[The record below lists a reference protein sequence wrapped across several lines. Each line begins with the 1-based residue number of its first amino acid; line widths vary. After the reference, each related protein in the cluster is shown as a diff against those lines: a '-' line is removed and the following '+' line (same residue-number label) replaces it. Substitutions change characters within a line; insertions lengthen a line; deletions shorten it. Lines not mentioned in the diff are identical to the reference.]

1 MRHKQ
6 ESFILQGIYSWKIR
20 NLMRLISDLHQLV
33 QWNYFAACMLF
44 GLQGITFQ
52 IFQDLIFYVYLRRYT
67 PCSFDINWKVE
78 KASWLVASEL
88 FISYSCGIKHCWS
101 CFLLVEDNS
110 GRIVIIMYPKR
121 KTCWSFRKRL
131 TWLQNQDSGDGNS
144 ITESAVLR
152 GRG

>member
-1 MRHKQ
+1 
-6 ESFILQGIYSWKIR
+6 
-20 NLMRLISDLHQLV
+20 MRLICNVHQLV
-33 QWNYFAACMLF
+33 QWNYFAACMLL

-52 IFQDLIFYVYLRRYT
+52 IFQDLILILYT
-67 PCSFDINWKVE
+67 VLYSLYTIQSLYTYGTPYSFNINRKVE

-131 TWLQNQDSGDGNS
+131 T
-144 ITESAVLR
+144 
-152 GRG
+152 